1 VDKKVFLGR
10 VDRRYGLF
18 CCFCPFLQE
27 PMFFNF
33 KRLFLPSPGLH
44 KVSRIHAGWKP
55 PGSEG
60 ILEYRLFVHN
70 HYYYFN

>member
-1 VDKKVFLGR
+1 
-10 VDRRYGLF
+10 
-18 CCFCPFLQE
+18 
-27 PMFFNF
+27 MFFNF